1 MARGETYEQF
11 VDKFK
16 PKKTTDDCYTPDAVM
31 NVVDDYVEHRY
42 NVSRETFIRPFWPGG
57 DFEHEDYT
65 GKVVVDNP
73 PFSIL
78 TKIVRF
84 YQERGVP
91 FFLFCPGLT
100 GVYQSKTPGVT
111 FIAIHSGIV
120 YENGA
125 KVPTGFLTNMEPET
139 AARTDLELDSAIE
152 ELRPDKL
159 KHKKKTEMPDNYWTS
174 SRLNKAAGHG
184 ELVVIPRSR
193 ARFSM
198 KTPDDELIFGGAVI
212 YEELGAEAH

>member
-31 NVVDDYVEHRY
+31 DVVNDYVERRY

-78 TKIVRF
+78 AKIVRF
-84 YQERGVP
+84 YQERRVP
-91 FFLFCPGLT
+91 FFLFCNGLT
-100 GVYQSKTPGVT
+100 GVYNTKNPGVT
-111 FIAIHSGIV
+111 FIAIHAVIV

-139 AARTDLELDSAIE
+139 AARTDLELDSAIN
-152 ELRPDKL
+152 ELLPDKR
-159 KHKKKTEMPDNYWTS
+159 KRKKKMEMPDNYWTS
-174 SRLNKAAGHG
+174 SRLNTAAAHG
-184 ELVVIPRSR
+184 KLVVIPRSR

-198 KTPDDELIFGGAVI
+198 KTPDDEKIYGGAVI
-212 YEELGAEAH
+212 YEELDAEAY

>member
-16 PKKTTDDCYTPDAVM
+16 QKKTTDDCYTPPSVM
-31 NVVDDYVEHRY
+31 DVVNEYVERRY

-78 TKIVRF
+78 AKIVRF
-84 YQERGVP
+84 YQVHGVP
-91 FFLFCPGLT
+91 FFLFCSGLT
-100 GVYQSKTPGVT
+100 GIYHSKNPGVT
-111 FIAIHSGIV
+111 YIGINANIV

-125 KVPTGFLTNMEPET
+125 KVRTGFVTNMEPET
-139 AARTDLELDSAIE
+139 AARTEPELDRTLKA
-152 ELRPDKL
+152 LRRHDK
-159 KHKKKTEMPDNYWTS
+159 HKKTEMPDNWWTS
-174 SRLNKAAGHG
+174 SRLNTATGHG
-184 ELVVIPRSR
+184 ETVVIPRDR
-193 ARFSM
+193 AKFVCKNPNGKR
-198 KTPDDELIFGGAVI
+198 IYGGAII
-212 YEELGAEAH
+212 YEELDTEAH